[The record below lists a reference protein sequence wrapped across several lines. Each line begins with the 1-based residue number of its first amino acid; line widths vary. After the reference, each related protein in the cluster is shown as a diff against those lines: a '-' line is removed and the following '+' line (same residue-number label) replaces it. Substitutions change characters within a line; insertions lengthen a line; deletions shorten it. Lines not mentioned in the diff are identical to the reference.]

1 MHPLQVVANC
11 LQEAIS
17 RPQSILLCFLAFTLF
32 ACEPQDSLSLTYTE
46 HQGLQN
52 FALHK
57 IFFTDDKHGYAM
69 GGDEYQYGVVQT
81 TMDGGLTWSLD
92 TISQKSGVAFKFGYM
107 MRLTNDFQ
115 LIERITYPGELNA
128 LARGDAQSIY
138 AVGYGQIYRSTD
150 AGITWIATQQDGDNY
165 QDVNFV
171 NARVGWIVGQSG
183 SILHTEDAGLSWELV
198 NKPSVHAKIA
208 FNGVYFSDED
218 NGAVVGDEGVVWT
231 TNDGGANWAIV
242 EDIPNYNYMN
252 VFLQDDVAWLTTDQ
266 GNIIRLFL

>member
-92 TISQKSGVAFKFGYM
+92 TISQKSVYDFDVHEDLVCSAGVRGY
-107 MRLTNDFQ
+107 
-115 LIERITYPGELNA
+115 ITYKEEGAPWREIRPAEPMNA
-128 LARGDAQSIY
+128 NS
-138 AVGYGQIYRSTD
+138 
-150 AGITWIATQQDGDNY
+150 
-165 QDVNFV
+165 F
-171 NARVGWIVGQSG
+171 
-183 SILHTEDAGLSWELV
+183 
-198 NKPSVHAKIA
+198 
-208 FNGVYFSDED
+208 
-218 NGAVVGDEGVVWT
+218 
-231 TNDGGANWAIV
+231 
-242 EDIPNYNYMN
+242 
-252 VFLQDDVAWLTTDQ
+252 
-266 GNIIRLFL
+266 